1 MSVVLAIIGPKAIYL
16 LFTWLASAVC
26 CAELAKRKGYRETN
40 GLGSGLILSVLA
52 IPIWLLIP
60 AREGSDWKLRRQ
72 RRASAQAKAEAESA
86 AKETT
91 PPDRGAA

>member
-1 MSVVLAIIGPKAIYL
+1 MIAVFAIIGAKALYL
-16 LFTWLASAVC
+16 LFAWLASAVC

-72 RRASAQAKAEAESA
+72 RRASAQAKEEQESA
-86 AKETT
+86 AKEAA
-91 PPDRGAA
+91 PPD